1 MPDLVFELYIEFSLP
16 SLYKNVPVLLY
27 RMTNQIDVFHS

>member
-16 SLYKNVPVLLY
+16 SLYKKKCA
-27 RMTNQIDVFHS
+27 